1 VDASPVLCGR
11 SGPRKQ
17 SSAGCR
23 ARHFLL
29 LLSPVTCNLQV
40 VLLERVQVLE
50 TKRHPNH
57 LPLAHL
63 IEDAAICK
71 ERKGVTW

>member
-1 VDASPVLCGR
+1 
-11 SGPRKQ
+11 
-17 SSAGCR
+17 
-23 ARHFLL
+23 
-29 LLSPVTCNLQV
+29 
-40 VLLERVQVLE
+40 VLE